1 MRQVRGKWDDNKWEQ
16 VYPQAEMDLI
26 ATLLVALWEAMQPYV
41 RPRCLP
47 SRNQNRPP
55 RSITDVHRFIQNKH
69 AQVRAKLVKAASG
82 VGRPLFDLEFLDVEV
97 VRSVANDMVSLFVWE
112 WDVWRWDGV
121 WRLVREKPPPK
132 NVWRWDGVWL
142 YPYERDTILAVCMR
156 NFLSVGQ
163 REINS
168 AAEHFLRNASA
179 DGN

>member
-1 MRQVRGKWDDNKWEQ
+1 
-16 VYPQAEMDLI
+16 
-26 ATLLVALWEAMQPYV
+26 
-41 RPRCLP
+41 
-47 SRNQNRPP
+47 
-55 RSITDVHRFIQNKH
+55 VHRFIQNKH
-69 AQVRAKLVKAASG
+69 AQARVKLVKAASG

-121 WRLVREKPPPK
+121 WL
-132 NVWRWDGVWL
+132 D
-142 YPYERDTILAVCMR
+142 PYERDTILAVCMR

-179 DGN
+179 DAN